1 MSARGLNWRLWSG
14 LLLSPI
20 AYLSYPFVFE
30 RWPLTRDFPWANLLL
45 FGVAALLL
53 AAGLRRTFAPGRWRR
68 LRIAGG
74 LIATTL
80 SVAIFVGF
88 VMTVFVRARQLP
100 ASAHAPQVGERA
112 PDFALPDESGAVVSL
127 ASLLSSAAASGGSA
141 SKGVLLVFSMYAGC
155 RACNSEYRGIQQHL
169 GDFTAMGIRP
179 VVISIDPPD
188 VSRTLTREA
197 GYTFTFLSDPS
208 LAVIRRYDVANG
220 AEARPAEFL
229 LDSTGI
235 VRWRNLT
242 ASVFVRARPED
253 MLDAVK
259 RLPAVR

>member
-1 MSARGLNWRLWSG
+1 MSARELNWRLWSG
-14 LLLSPI
+14 LVLSPI

-30 RWPLTRDFPWANLLL
+30 RWPVTRDFPWVNLLL

-53 AAGLRRTFAPGRWRR
+53 AAGLRRAFAPGRRR
-68 LRIAGG
+68 FLRITAGV
-74 LIATTL
+74 IATTL
-80 SVAIFVGF
+80 SVAIFASF
-88 VMTVFVRARQLP
+88 VMSVFVRARQLP
-100 ASAHAPQVGERA
+100 ASAQAPQVGERA
-112 PDFALPDESGAVVSL
+112 PDFTLPDENGAPVL
-127 ASLLSSAAASGGSA
+127 ARIVALARAGVGRVRVERRAAGVFDVRGLPGVQFRVPGNPAASGRLHGD
-141 SKGVLLVFSMYAGC
+141 GV
-155 RACNSEYRGIQQHL
+155 
-169 GDFTAMGIRP
+169 RP

-188 VSRTLTREA
+188 VSRALSREA

-208 LAVIRRYDVANG
+208 LGVIRRYDVANG

-242 ASVFVRARPED
+242 ASLFVRARPEA
-253 MLDAVK
+253 MLEAVT

>member
-1 MSARGLNWRLWSG
+1 MSTRGLNWPLWSG
-14 LLLSPI
+14 FFLSPI
-20 AYLSYPFVFE
+20 AFLSYPFVFE
-30 RWPLTRDFPWANLLL
+30 RWPVTRDFPWVNLML
-45 FGVAALLL
+45 FGLAALLL
-53 AAGLRRTFAPGRWRR
+53 VTGLRRAFAPGRMRW
-68 LRIAGG
+68 LRVTAG

-80 SVAIFVGF
+80 SVAIFANF
-88 VMTVFVRARQLP
+88 AMSVFVHARRLP
-100 ASAHAPQVGERA
+100 ASAHAPRVGERA
-112 PDFALPDESGAVVSL
+112 PDFTLPDDRGALVPLAALLSPTPVSGAP
-127 ASLLSSAAASGGSA
+127 A

-169 GDFTAMGIRP
+169 ADFSSMGVRP

-188 VSRTLTREA
+188 ASRALSREA

-220 AEARPAEFL
+220 DEARPAEFL

-242 ASVFVRARPED
+242 NNMFVRARPEQ
-253 MLDAVK
+253 MIE
-259 RLPAVR
+259 AVRTMQ